1 MRVSTVFAALA
12 FIPLP
17 LKATDISGQV
27 FIVTRGAETIKLA
40 LVPIAAYKRED
51 VLATVKAVDV
61 EFTKT
66 REKTANFVQVVH
78 EAYKEVD
85 TARERFSSE
94 AKYQEANK
102 FSALASDLMRLE
114 FSARRRSSFLNGSG
128 IYFEQLERDHRVV
141 TTAKTDAEGK
151 FTMKI
156 PDDGEFALVAS
167 AHREVPDNIELYFW
181 IVPAKQH
188 TDLTNEN
195 LTSAT
200 GDSLLHVTGKDESSD
215 PSVPEATLQADLNKI
230 KTAYADVF
238 AAIANPP
245 ATSKSVPTVMPLP
258 STVTLTRSISVKI
271 PYGTVTLQPG
281 AKLPLISRDGATV
294 RVRYMDSEQIIPIS
308 ATDFK

>member
-1 MRVSTVFAALA
+1 MRVSTVFATLA

-141 TTAKTDAEGK
+141 ATAKTDAEGK

-167 AHREVPDNIELYFW
+167 AHREVPDNIELYFLDRSR
-181 IVPAKQH
+181 QTTH
-188 TDLTNEN
+188 RL
-195 LTSAT
+195 
-200 GDSLLHVTGKDESSD
+200 DE
-215 PSVPEATLQADLNKI
+215 
-230 KTAYADVF
+230 
-238 AAIANPP
+238 
-245 ATSKSVPTVMPLP
+245 
-258 STVTLTRSISVKI
+258 
-271 PYGTVTLQPG
+271 
-281 AKLPLISRDGATV
+281 
-294 RVRYMDSEQIIPIS
+294 
-308 ATDFK
+308 